1 MRRVAQASVGLLDG
15 GPELRLSAGWIG
27 AEPNDGEAAVGEG
40 DDFRGAI
47 IVEAGDGEIGDGAA
61 VGGANVDH
69 HVAVGRRVRA
79 FIDDDEAARGCSS
92 MVERQLPKLHTRVR
106 FPSPAPFL
114 VFFGYTHCPD
124 VCPTALFE
132 MSEVLRALGED
143 KKISALFIT
152 VDPER
157 DTAKIINDYVSSFD
171 KRIIGLSGPRPDID
185 AVIKAFR
192 VYARKVPDEKG
203 GPDYA
208 MDHTAI
214 VYLMDK
220 QGRFVGAFN
229 MSRPPAE
236 AAKDLAK
243 YL

>member
-1 MRRVAQASVGLLDG
+1 MSPAVRRLALPVFVFVAGALALIVAAFLAFSPQQQAGAGIG
-15 GPELRLSAGWIG
+15 GPFKLE
-27 AEPNDGEAAVGEG
+27 
-40 DDFRGAI
+40 
-47 IVEAGDGEIGDGAA
+47 
-61 VGGANVDH
+61 GAN
-69 HVAVGRRVRA
+69 GRIV
-79 FIDDDEAARGCSS
+79 
-92 MVERQLPKLHTRVR
+92 Q
-106 FPSPAPFL
+106 PSDFAGQPFL

-132 MSEVLRALGED
+132 ISEVLRALGED

-157 DTAKIINDYVSSFD
+157 DTAKIVSDYVSSFD
-171 KRIIGLSGPRPDID
+171 KRIIGLSGPRADID

-208 MDHTAI
+208 MDHTAL

-220 QGRFVGAFN
+220 KGRFVGAFN

>member
-1 MRRVAQASVGLLDG
+1 MNDTFRRLALPIAVFIVGVATLIGAAYLAFSPQQEAGAGIG
-15 GPELRLSAGWIG
+15 GPFRLEGPNGRVVQPADFAG
-27 AEPNDGEAAVGEG
+27 
-40 DDFRGAI
+40 
-47 IVEAGDGEIGDGAA
+47 
-61 VGGANVDH
+61 
-69 HVAVGRRVRA
+69 
-79 FIDDDEAARGCSS
+79 
-92 MVERQLPKLHTRVR
+92 Q
-106 FPSPAPFL
+106 PFL

-132 MSEVLRALGED
+132 MSEVLRALGDD
-143 KKISALFIT
+143 KKIAALFVS

-157 DTAKIINDYVSSFD
+157 DTPKIVNDYVSSFD
-171 KRIIGLSGPRPDID
+171 KRIVGLSGPRAEIEK
-185 AVIKAFR
+185 VMKAYR
-192 VYARKVPDEKG
+192 VYAKKVPDAKG
-203 GPDYA
+203 GDDYA

-220 QGRFVGAFN
+220 RGRFVGAFN

>member
-1 MRRVAQASVGLLDG
+1 MSSPARRLALPIIVFIIGVATLIGAAFLAFSPQQQAGGGIG
-15 GPELRLSAGWIG
+15 GPFRLEG
-27 AEPNDGEAAVGEG
+27 PNGRMVQPS
-40 DDFRGAI
+40 DFSG
-47 IVEAGDGEIGDGAA
+47 
-61 VGGANVDH
+61 
-69 HVAVGRRVRA
+69 
-79 FIDDDEAARGCSS
+79 
-92 MVERQLPKLHTRVR
+92 Q
-106 FPSPAPFL
+106 PFL

-192 VYARKVPDEKG
+192 VYAKKVPDEKG